1 MIILLRLAVVLYFIV
16 ALPLLA
22 VGIIIELI
30 LRTILLLLL
39 NSIGYVITGKTYNT
53 IEGNA
58 TENAWLFVEYI
69 FYPIRIILERIKE
82 MEGKNNG

>member
-1 MIILLRLAVVLYFIV
+1 MIAI
-16 ALPLLA
+16 PLLA

-39 NSIGYVITGKTYNT
+39 NSIGYIITGKTYNT

-58 TENAWLFVEYI
+58 TENAWLFVQYLL
-69 FYPIRIILERIKE
+69 YPTFNILDRIKE